1 MVKVLRGAVLG
12 WGMRV
17 GASTLANNQCG
28 SADVYPLQTSA
39 AFGVLQ
45 FIKNE
50 CLDISVTII
59 LECCLF

>member
-28 SADVYPLQTSA
+28 SADVYLLQTSA
-39 AFGVLQ
+39 AFGVLR
-45 FIKNE
+45 FI
-50 CLDISVTII
+50 
-59 LECCLF
+59 